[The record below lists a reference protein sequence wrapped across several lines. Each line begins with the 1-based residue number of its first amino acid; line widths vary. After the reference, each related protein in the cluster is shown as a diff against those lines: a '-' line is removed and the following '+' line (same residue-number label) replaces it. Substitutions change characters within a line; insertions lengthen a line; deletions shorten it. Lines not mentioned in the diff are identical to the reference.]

1 MQAFW
6 SLWIADQVVLHLV
19 QNALKV
25 FPDFPPELMD
35 VVRKTDP
42 ATVTQH
48 GLYMRDLSGLSAD
61 AEQPDAEACGPMNAK
76 SHNSELS
83 GSIHVCSCRQDVQK
97 SKCFVETSKVT
108 LDVCSC

>member
-1 MQAFW
+1 MPT
-6 SLWIADQVVLHLV
+6 

-48 GLYMRDLSGLSAD
+48 GLYMRDLSGLPIEPVHSGA
-61 AEQPDAEACGPMNAK
+61 AAK
-76 SHNSELS
+76 ASGGDCLRSSNSKLS
-83 GSIHVCSCRQDVQK
+83 D
-97 SKCFVETSKVT
+97 
-108 LDVCSC
+108 

>member
-1 MQAFW
+1 MMIMPKAQ
-6 SLWIADQVVLHLV
+6 SLYTALYCLASLRLV

-48 GLYMRDLSGLSAD
+48 GLYMRDLSRLSVN
-61 AEQPDAEACGPMNAK
+61 AERPDAEASQAMDAHTH
-76 SHNSELS
+76 SSELS
-83 GSIHVCSCRQDVQK
+83 GTIFMSGCALEEEQVHRLRPPCLV
-97 SKCFVETSKVT
+97 
-108 LDVCSC
+108 